1 MNKNI
6 NHEVKSNRNNKEIRT
21 ATYKELKNL
30 VRWTAYTIIYVG
42 YICVLAGYLL
52 EVYHGNVSFDMNT
65 ALCISP
71 YLMLVGAFAK
81 VVVPLRIV
89 FIVLSLLILTI
100 FVIYMSCVPR

>member
-1 MNKNI
+1 M
-6 NHEVKSNRNNKEIRT
+6 ELFT
-21 ATYKELKNL
+21 DKELKNL
-30 VRWTAYTIIYVG
+30 VRWTAYTILYAG

-52 EVYHGNVSFDMNT
+52 EVYHGDVSFDMNT

-71 YLMLVGAFAK
+71 YLMLVGAFTK

-100 FVIYMSCVPR
+100 FLIYMSCGPQ